1 MDFSENQD
9 FEPVQYCFYSGNT
22 SCPKAVRSMAFYVI
36 IYIFAAA
43 SVMLTI
49 CGNLVVIISISH
61 FKQLHTPTNLHVL
74 SLAVADFLIGLIV
87 MPFTIIQTIE
97 TCWYFGDIFCFV
109 HTVFYLVLTSAS
121 ISSLVFIAIDRYFA
135 VCHPFMYT
143 HKITITVTWC
153 FIGLSWL
160 LSMVYTWA
168 ILFFKGNVDGVTD
181 LNACPGDCVFAYNA
195 TWGVVDLFMTLLLP
209 FFLVVSFY
217 TNIFIVARRHARLI
231 NSMSQQISSI
241 EGNKENISKRSER
254 KAAKTLGIVIFV
266 FFLCWVPYYICTL
279 IVPNMY
285 ISNPSLAIH
294 VLSWVSYFNS
304 SLNPIIYALFYPWFQ
319 KSLKLIVTFK
329 ICSPSSSLIN
339 LFPEN

>member
-9 FEPVQYCFYSGNT
+9 FEPVQYCFYSGNI

-135 VCHPFMYT
+135 ICHPFMYT

-181 LNACPGDCVFAYNA
+181 LNACPGD
-195 TWGVVDLFMTLLLP
+195 
-209 FFLVVSFY
+209 
-217 TNIFIVARRHARLI
+217 FIVARRHARLI
-231 NSMSQQISSI
+231 SSMSQQISSI
-241 EGNKENISKRSER
+241 EGNKQNISKRSER

-285 ISNPSLAIH
+285 VSNPSLAIH

-339 LFPEN
+339 LFAEN